1 MGVGS
6 NRWEKNRYGH
16 KTPTKHLPYTV
27 RMEFDQADTNHLA
40 AYLSGM
46 NAATFDRDDDPAVD
60 KDGHVING
68 TIIRRIDDQGSMVP
82 VRVRIGHGVSAQT
95 ASQMLRKMAD
105 MLEGE
110 PTFLNERAGAAIR
123 RLPDGTS
130 QRKQLTIEGM
140 LAASQEL
147 SVEERNKLH
156 AMLDQIR
163 IQIDDPEKPKPEYPD
178 DGML

>member
-1 MGVGS
+1 M
-6 NRWEKNRYGH
+6 
-16 KTPTKHLPYTV
+16 PYTV
-27 RMEFDQADTNHLA
+27 RMEFDQAETNFLA

-46 NAATFDRDDDPAVD
+46 NASTFDREDDPAVD
-60 KDGHVING
+60 EDGHVVNG
-68 TIIRRIDDQGSMVP
+68 TIIRRFEDQGSMVP

-95 ASQMLRKMAD
+95 ASQLLRKMAD
-105 MLEGE
+105 MLEDQ
-110 PTFLNERAGAAIR
+110 PTFLNDRAGSAIR

-130 QRKQLTIEGM
+130 QRKQLTVEGM
-140 LAASQEL
+140 LAAAENL

-163 IQIDDPEKPKPEYPD
+163 IQIDDPKKPDGPDGDGPKYPD

>member
-6 NRWEKNRYGH
+6 NRLVQIR
-16 KTPTKHLPYTV
+16 TPTKHRPYTV
-27 RMEFDQADTNHLA
+27 CMEFDQVETNHLA
-40 AYLSGM
+40 AYISGM

-60 KDGHVING
+60 DDGHVING
-68 TIIRRIDDQGSMVP
+68 TIIRRLDDQGSMVP
-82 VRVRIGHGVSAQT
+82 VRVRIGHGVAAQT

-105 MLEGE
+105 MIESE
-110 PTFLNERAGAAIR
+110 PTFLNDRAGAAIR

-140 LAASQEL
+140 LAASNEL

-163 IQIDDPEKPKPEYPD
+163 VQIDDPKKQKPDYPE

>member
-1 MGVGS
+1 M
-6 NRWEKNRYGH
+6 K
-16 KTPTKHLPYTV
+16 KIDPLPTPTKHRPYTL
-27 RMEFDQADTNHLA
+27 RMEFDHAETNHLA
-40 AYLSGM
+40 AYISGM
-46 NAATFDRDDDPAVD
+46 NATTFDREDDPAVD
-60 KDGHVING
+60 EDGHVING
-68 TIIRRIDDQGSMVP
+68 TIIRRIEDNGSMVP
-82 VRVRIGHGVSAQT
+82 VRVRIGHGVAAQT
-95 ASQMLRKMAD
+95 AAQMLRKMAD

-110 PTFLNERAGAAIR
+110 PSFLNDRAGAAIR

-130 QRKQLTIEGM
+130 QRKQLTVKGM

-163 IQIDDPEKPKPEYPD
+163 IQIDDPKKPKTDYPD

>member
-1 MGVGS
+1 VGDGS
-6 NRWEKNRYGH
+6 NLLVQIL
-16 KTPTKHLPYTV
+16 TPTKHRPYTV
-27 RMEFDQADTNHLA
+27 GMEFDEADTNYLA
-40 AYLSGM
+40 AYISGM
-46 NAATFDRDDDPAVD
+46 NASTFDREDDPAVD
-60 KDGHVING
+60 EDGHVING

-95 ASQMLRKMAD
+95 ASQMLRKIAD
-105 MLEGE
+105 MLENQ
-110 PTFLNERAGAAIR
+110 PTFLNDRAGASIR

-130 QRKQLTIEGM
+130 QRKQLTVEGM
-140 LAASQEL
+140 LAASEEL

-163 IQIDDPEKPKPEYPD
+163 IQIDDPKKPKTDYPD